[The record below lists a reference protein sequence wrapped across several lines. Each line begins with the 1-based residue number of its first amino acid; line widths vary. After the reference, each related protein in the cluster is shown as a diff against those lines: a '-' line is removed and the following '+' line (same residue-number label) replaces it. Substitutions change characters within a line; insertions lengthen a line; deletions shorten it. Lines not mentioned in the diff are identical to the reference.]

1 MNSGRPERIV
11 VWLMLL
17 VAATGCTSD
26 QPFEAEFTEDG
37 DWTPSIQLAQNDYS
51 RIVLNIDRPPRL
63 SLLKNI
69 TRYQVFLQAKEN
81 LSIVRHDTIPGSWI
95 SPAYLF
101 PTYPHPYYSGPVLNH
116 EAEYIAKVNIVY
128 NSGSAFESNEIMFRT
143 PASRGDLVKVLPLP
157 RKNGATIY
165 FYDGFLSLY
174 KGGLIILNEF
184 MVFRTDTSSGDG
196 ILLKDNFLQP
206 GYNPQIP
213 FRSFAIVGNMLVTF
227 YVDWPTRKTTLVHLN
242 LETLDVDSSVTVSF
256 PNATPMSLISFDGG
270 ILIQLFK
277 GEDQQQFVKLD
288 PISGDILE
296 EYPSFSWAGF
306 HVNDLASEDQTIW
319 VSERREYDN
328 RLIQMDPSTGAVLR
342 TFPNPVF
349 RPQTLAFD
357 GSHFWQI
364 DTEMQKIVKV
374 RPAGF

>member
-1 MNSGRPERIV
+1 MNSARPRHIAI
-11 VWLMLL
+11 WLIL
-17 VAATGCTSD
+17 VFAGAGCTID
-26 QPFEAEFTEDG
+26 QPFEAGFTQDE
-37 DWTPSIQLAQNDYS
+37 DWTPSIQLGQNDYG
-51 RIVLNIDRPPRL
+51 RVVLNIDRPPRL

-69 TRYQVFLQAKEN
+69 TRYHVFLQAKEN
-81 LSIVRHDTIPGSWI
+81 LSIVKLDTIPGPWI

-101 PTYPHPYYSGPVLNH
+101 PSYQHPYYSGPVLNH
-116 EAEYIAKVNIVY
+116 ETEYVAKVNIVY
-128 NSGSAFESNEIMFRT
+128 NSGSTFESNEIIFRT
-143 PASRGDLVKVLPLP
+143 PSSRGDLVKTLPLP
-157 RKNGATIY
+157 RKNGAAIS

-196 ILLKDNFLQP
+196 ILLKDHFLQP
-206 GYNPQIP
+206 GYDPQIP
-213 FRSFAIVGNMLVTF
+213 FRSFAIVGDKLVTF
-227 YVDWPTRKTTLVHLN
+227 YFDAPTRKTTLVHLN
-242 LETLDVDSSVTVSF
+242 LETLEVDSSVTVSF

-277 GEDQQQFVKLD
+277 GGDQQQFVKLD
-288 PISGDILE
+288 PITGDILE
-296 EYPSFSWAGF
+296 EYPPFSWAGLY
-306 HVNDLASEDQTIW
+306 VNNLASQDQTIW

-328 RLIQMDPSTGAVLR
+328 RLIQMDPSTGAALR